1 VIEQSDSEI
10 PTTTI
15 LNEVAAYAAGFLE
28 SMDVRPVDA
37 ATGRDELRLR
47 LGGEPAEHPTEPA
60 VVLRD
65 LIAAAEDGIVASGAG
80 RFFGFV
86 VGGSL
91 PAAVGADWLATTWD
105 QNAGLFILSPAASV
119 VEEVAADWIK
129 QLLGLPTEA
138 SVGFVTGCQMAHFTC
153 LAAARHHVLAQVG
166 WDVERRGLASSPR
179 LRVLAGRERHV
190 TIDRAL
196 RFLGLGTDS
205 LELIDVDGQG
215 RMLPRRLSEALQ
227 GAPVPTIVCA
237 QAGEVNTGAFDP
249 IAEICQV
256 AHSAGA
262 WVHVDG
268 AFGIWAAASAR
279 LRHLVAGLE
288 QADSWATDC
297 HKWLNVP
304 YDSGLAICAH
314 PASHRAAMTA
324 HAAYLIRAETEQPR
338 DEVDWVPE
346 FSRRARGF
354 AVYAG
359 LRSLGRAGVA
369 RMVEACSAH
378 ASRMAARLAEDPEIE
393 ILNDVQLNQ
402 VLFRVRGVDGDGRT
416 QTLPQLVREGG
427 VCWLSG
433 TSWEGRPAVRVSVT
447 SWRTTAADVDRSAA
461 SILAAARP

>member
-1 VIEQSDSEI
+1 MA
-10 PTTTI
+10 T
-15 LNEVAAYAAGFLE
+15 YAGRFLE
-28 SMDVRPVDA
+28 SMDERPVDA
-37 ATGRDELRLR
+37 STDRDELRRR
-47 LGGEPAEHPTEPA
+47 LGGTLAEQPTEPG
-60 VVLRD
+60 VVLRE

-119 VEEVAADWIK
+119 VEEVAAEWIK

-153 LAAARHHVLAQVG
+153 LAAARYHVLAQVG
-166 WDVERRGLASSPR
+166 WDVEQRGLASSPQV
-179 LRVLAGRERHV
+179 RVLAGRQRHV

-215 RMLPRRLSEALQ
+215 RMLPRRLSDALQ
-227 GAPVPTIVCA
+227 GTPVPTIVCA

-256 AHSAGA
+256 AHGAGA

-279 LRHLVAGLE
+279 LRHLVVGLE

-314 PASHRAAMTA
+314 PESHRAAMTA
-324 HAAYLIRAETEQPR
+324 HAAYLIRAESEQPR

-359 LRSLGRAGVA
+359 LRSLGRAGLA
-369 RMVEACSAH
+369 AMVEGCSDH

-393 ILNDVQLNQ
+393 ILNDVHLNQ
-402 VLFRVRGVDGDGRT
+402 VLFRVRGADGDGRT
-416 QTLPQLVREGG
+416 QTLAQRVRDGG

-447 SWRTTAADVDRSAA
+447 SWRTTAADVDHSAA

>member
-1 VIEQSDSEI
+1 MREQSDSQI
-10 PTTTI
+10 PATTI
-15 LNEVAAYAAGFLE
+15 LNEVATYAAGFLE

-37 ATGRDELRLR
+37 ATGHDELRLR
-47 LGGEPAEHPTEPA
+47 LGGELAEQPTEPA
-60 VVLRD
+60 VVLRE

-166 WDVERRGLASSPR
+166 WDVEQRGLASSPH
-179 LRVLAGRERHV
+179 LRVLAGRQRHV

-205 LELIDVDGQG
+205 LELINVDGQG
-215 RMLPRRLSEALQ
+215 RMLPHRLSDALQ

-256 AHSAGA
+256 AHGAGA

-279 LRHLVAGLE
+279 LRDLVAGLE
-288 QADSWATDC
+288 QAE
-297 HKWLNVP
+297 LV
-304 YDSGLAICAH
+304 G
-314 PASHRAAMTA
+314 HR
-324 HAAYLIRAETEQPR
+324 LSQVAE
-338 DEVDWVPE
+338 
-346 FSRRARGF
+346 
-354 AVYAG
+354 
-359 LRSLGRAGVA
+359 
-369 RMVEACSAH
+369 
-378 ASRMAARLAEDPEIE
+378 
-393 ILNDVQLNQ
+393 
-402 VLFRVRGVDGDGRT
+402 
-416 QTLPQLVREGG
+416 
-427 VCWLSG
+427 
-433 TSWEGRPAVRVSVT
+433 RP
-447 SWRTTAADVDRSAA
+447 
-461 SILAAARP
+461 L